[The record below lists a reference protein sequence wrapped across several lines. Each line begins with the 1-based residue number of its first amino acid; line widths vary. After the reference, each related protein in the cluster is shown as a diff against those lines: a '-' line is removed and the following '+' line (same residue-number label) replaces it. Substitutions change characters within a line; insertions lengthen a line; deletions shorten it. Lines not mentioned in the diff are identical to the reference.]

1 MPEGP
6 QVGGGTRSELHVGG
20 SGGFGTGDPAGAVL
34 VGENSGAQNDG
45 GTRPSLCVTQLCA
58 YAWLFQ
64 LEVGGHS

>member
-6 QVGGGTRSELHVGG
+6 RVGGETRSELHVG
-20 SGGFGTGDPAGAVL
+20 SLGGFGTGDSAGTVL
-34 VGENSGAQNDG
+34 VGASGAQNDG